1 MTELTPEQVQFNT
14 NAAKEFLQFH
24 PEYELTP
31 GNARILSAEILRLIE
46 SGEYDPA
53 DVGTF
58 EAAFQNRRNAL
69 TLKDLPAPEIP
80 LEETMEYH
88 SREYFRELSPEDKE
102 AFGARLA
109 KLTDRQRDNLPD
121 WLARFYVSYDVRN
134 RSKGVVSE
142 ADEIL
147 RPLFLSEGFADS
159 SKNRAIVAG
168 WMNKRELGYS
178 LGNLKLALSE
188 CAEHLEPS
196 AEAIDRMSAGT
207 YKEKI
212 LDPLINKQKAEQ
224 AQQRTRERGN
234 PPGFSYVSWLHNQ

>member
-1 MTELTPEQVQFNT
+1 MIELTPEQAHFNT
-14 NAAKEFLQFH
+14 NAAKTFLQFH

-53 DVGTF
+53 NVGTF
-58 EAAFQNRRNAL
+58 EVAFQNRKDAL
-69 TLKDLPAPEIP
+69 KLIDLPASDVP

-88 SREYFRELSPEDKE
+88 SQEYFRELPPEDKE

-121 WLARFYVSYDVRN
+121 WLARFYVQYDVRN
-134 RSKGVVSE
+134 RGRVVVSE

-147 RPLFLSEGFADS
+147 RPLFGTEGLADS
-159 SKNRAIVAG
+159 TKNRAIIYG
-168 WMNKRELGYS
+168 WMQKRELQYS

-196 AEAIDRMSAGT
+196 AKAIDQMSADY
-207 YKEKI
+207 YKRTI
-212 LDPLINKQKAEQ
+212 VDPEFKKQQAGKAK
-224 AQQRTRERGN
+224 QQSAGRGN
-234 PPGFSYVSWLHNQ
+234 PPGTDYVNWLHSK

>member
-1 MTELTPEQVQFNT
+1 MIELTPEQAQFNT
-14 NAAKEFLQFH
+14 NAAKAFLQFH

-31 GNARILSAEILRLIE
+31 GNARILSAQVLQLIE
-46 SGEYDPA
+46 EGYDPA

-58 EAAFQNRRNAL
+58 EVAFQNRRVAL
-69 TLKDLPAPEIP
+69 KLKDLPPPETP
-80 LEETMEYH
+80 LEETMEYR

-109 KLTDRQRDNLPD
+109 KLTDRQRDSLPD
-121 WLARFYVSYDVRN
+121 WLARFHVQYDVRN
-134 RSKGVVSE
+134 QNKAVVSE
-142 ADEIL
+142 ADAIL

-196 AEAIDRMSAGT
+196 AEAIDKMSADY
-207 YKEKI
+207 YKKTIVDPEFKKQQAEKA
-212 LDPLINKQKAEQ
+212 KQP
-224 AQQRTRERGN
+224 TRGRGN
-234 PPGFSYVSWLHNQ
+234 PPGFSYVSWLHGQ